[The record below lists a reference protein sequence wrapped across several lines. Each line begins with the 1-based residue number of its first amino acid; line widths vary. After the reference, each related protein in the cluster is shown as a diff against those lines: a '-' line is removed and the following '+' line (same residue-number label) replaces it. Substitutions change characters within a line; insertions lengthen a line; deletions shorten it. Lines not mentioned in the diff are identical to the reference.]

1 MAFVQLNAYLGNAR
15 KHWRGLVI
23 GIQIW
28 ALMCQN
34 HVGIVGTILGNV
46 MIAYLKAVNS
56 VLGRTKIRKRQSDKV
71 KETPHKDEVVENY
84 SK

>member
-23 GIQIW
+23 GIQTW

-34 HVGIVGTILGNV
+34 HVGIVGTIQGNV
-46 MIAYLKAVNS
+46 RTAYLKAVNS
-56 VLGRTKIRKRQSDKV
+56 VYIRKKDKKIV
-71 KETPHKDEVVENY
+71 IKEEMMQNGRIY
-84 SK
+84 